1 MILLLKTK
9 TENTN
14 IVRFKN
20 KSKKRAALRYPKNQ
34 TAAYKILISHNDDFY
49 VALYINFKKMFCEIS
64 QKTASKN
71 QIVDNSRKKRQV
83 FS

>member
-49 VALYINFKKMFCEIS
+49 VALYINFKKYFV
-64 QKTASKN
+64 KYH
-71 QIVDNSRKKRQV
+71 KKQLAKIK
-83 FS
+83 